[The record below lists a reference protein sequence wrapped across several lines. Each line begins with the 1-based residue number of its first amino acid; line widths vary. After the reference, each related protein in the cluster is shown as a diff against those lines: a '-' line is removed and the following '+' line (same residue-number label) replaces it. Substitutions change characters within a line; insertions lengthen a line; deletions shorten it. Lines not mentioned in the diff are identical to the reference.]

1 MFGKMMID
9 KLLHISSTLNIFA
22 SSYQISYIY
31 ILSMREFWN
40 LQSWWWCLKK
50 TRLIFEHTYILKWN
64 DSCQFSLDPLELSL
78 LLHCKMS
85 IWRWWPLL
93 IKTHDSSNQPRL
105 AIYTSHWI
113 HGVGKVMNLSKPW
126 CLKYYYLA
134 SFLIDV
140 YLE

>member
-1 MFGKMMID
+1 MINSSIYHQLWTF
-9 KLLHISSTLNIFA
+9 LLLATKFHTST
-22 SSYQISYIY
+22 
-31 ILSMREFWN
+31 FWACMSFEICN
-40 LQSWWWCLKK
+40 LGGDVSKR

-64 DSCQFSLDPLELSL
+64 DYYHFNLDPLKLSL
-78 LLHCKMS
+78 LLHCKVS

-93 IKTHDSSNQPRL
+93 VKTHDSSNQPRL

-126 CLKYYYLA
+126 CLKYYYLT